1 MGEAGIRVTYAQKDY
16 QFALVPVLLHGG
28 ERRVKAQFIGK
39 GNNLVFGIPRLARW
53 SRKEGWLGRTIKAI
67 DPNSENVLTG
77 VNLGRGLPRALAME
91 GVPVASVGDLSEYGL
106 LTDFELE
113 KDRNEPL
120 DLFDRICTRRR
131 SAKAW

>member
-1 MGEAGIRVTYAQKDY
+1 
-16 QFALVPVLLHGG
+16 
-28 ERRVKAQFIGK
+28 
-39 GNNLVFGIPRLARW
+39 
-53 SRKEGWLGRTIKAI
+53 
-67 DPNSENVLTG
+67 
-77 VNLGRGLPRALAME
+77 ME
-91 GVPVASVGDLSEYGL
+91 GVAVASVGDLSEYGL

>member
-1 MGEAGIRVTYAQKDY
+1 M
-16 QFALVPVLLHGG
+16 
-28 ERRVKAQFIGK
+28 
-39 GNNLVFGIPRLARW
+39 
-53 SRKEGWLGRTIKAI
+53 GRTIKAI

-77 VNLGRGLPRALAME
+77 VNLGRGLPRAPAME

>member
-1 MGEAGIRVTYAQKDY
+1 M
-16 QFALVPVLLHGG
+16 
-28 ERRVKAQFIGK
+28 
-39 GNNLVFGIPRLARW
+39 
-53 SRKEGWLGRTIKAI
+53 SRTIKAI
-67 DPNSENVLTG
+67 DPNSENVPG

-91 GVPVASVGDLSEYGL
+91 GVAVASVGDLSEYGL